1 MDSQVRLI
9 CGLRQ
14 ARLRQ
19 ARKMK
24 TELHIEKQKRT
35 MAETA
40 LTEAETRLDTLADAL
55 EEQQV
60 ILENMH
66 D

>member
-1 MDSQVRLI
+1 
-9 CGLRQ
+9 
-14 ARLRQ
+14 
-19 ARKMK
+19 MK

>member
-40 LTEAETRLDTLADAL
+40 LIEAETRLDTLADAL

>member
-1 MDSQVRLI
+1 
-9 CGLRQ
+9 
-14 ARLRQ
+14 
-19 ARKMK
+19 MK

-40 LTEAETRLDTLADAL
+40 LIEAETRLDTLADAL